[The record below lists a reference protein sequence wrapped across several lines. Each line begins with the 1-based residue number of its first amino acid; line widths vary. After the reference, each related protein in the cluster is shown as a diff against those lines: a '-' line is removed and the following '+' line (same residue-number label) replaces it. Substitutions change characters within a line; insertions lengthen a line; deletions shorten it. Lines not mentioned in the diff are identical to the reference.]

1 MCRTFYSDSKINILS
16 VELYYVYHLVIRS
29 KFTGGLIGYDFT
41 HCLQVHRLCFMCVSV
56 YVCFM
61 GESGCHTSYVT
72 SRRAQ
77 LKYQPN

>member
-29 KFTGGLIGYDFT
+29 KFTGGLIGYD
-41 HCLQVHRLCFMCVSV
+41 LLCVSV